1 MIAKIAMIA
10 RIAKIEIRLYA
21 SALLCVLRVKVLA
34 FGFLGVSP
42 PPRQISDLC
51 LYGNCASY
59 GNSGTHG
66 NFGNVPQQHLGRL
79 AMPASRSR

>member
-51 LYGNCASY
+51 LYGNCA
-59 GNSGTHG
+59 
-66 NFGNVPQQHLGRL
+66 NFGNLLQQHLGRL
-79 AMPASRSR
+79 AMLASRSR